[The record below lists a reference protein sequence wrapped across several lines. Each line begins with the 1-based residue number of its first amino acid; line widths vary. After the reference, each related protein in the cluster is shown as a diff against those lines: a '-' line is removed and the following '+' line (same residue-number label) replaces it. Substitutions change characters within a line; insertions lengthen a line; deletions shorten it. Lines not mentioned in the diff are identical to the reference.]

1 MIPIYVAVDPTRCN
15 GHGICSLLFAARI
28 DLDDWG
34 FATIDQTPFD
44 DPRLAKK
51 ARRAVAAC
59 PEGALAI
66 EPVPGPGS
74 GATQI
79 DGCST

>member
-1 MIPIYVAVDPTRCN
+1 MTSMYVTVDPTRCD
-15 GHGICSLLFAARI
+15 GHGICSLLFAERI

-34 FATIDQTPFD
+34 FATVDETVFD

-66 EPVPGPGS
+66 ELALGAGS
-74 GATQI
+74 DAAARPR
-79 DGCST
+79 S